1 MFNQRFLNQT
11 KVKDLETEARIFG
24 VRLLIASAVVFVI
37 FTVLV
42 LKMAAMQ
49 IIEHEYYS
57 DLAVQ
62 NRVKLSPIP
71 SSRGLIYDRRGEL
84 LAENMPG
91 YNLEITLDEVSDIE
105 QSLKDLASL
114 LEISDEKL
122 EKYRQA
128 SARTPSFEPVAL
140 LTNMS
145 SEDVAKFEVNRY
157 LFTGVEVVARLQ
169 RHYAQGSLF
178 AHVIGY
184 VGRINEK
191 ELRRIGRTNY
201 RGTTHIGKTGIEKQY
216 ENILHGKNGLRQR
229 EVNSKGRPLRI
240 IAEDL
245 PEDGDSLVL
254 SVDSRLQKIAYEA
267 LEDYTGSVVVIDNRT
282 GEVLAMVSKPSFDPN
297 LFVSGISHKDY
308 NELNSNKE
316 RPLYN
321 RSIQGQYPP
330 GSTIKPIAGLTGLHY
345 GVTTAE
351 RKIFAGPFYQ
361 LPNSKRKYRDWKKEG
376 HGWVDLDKAIT
387 QSSDVYFYD
396 LATRLGIDKLHEIFT
411 QFKIGETT
419 GIDLPG
425 EASGLMP
432 SKKWKRGKLNQ
443 TWYPGETV
451 IVGIGQGYMLATP
464 LQLAV
469 MTACIANRGQCYE
482 PYLLKTRT
490 GQGAQQLKR
499 SQKSWSIDIN
509 GYYWPQVITPMV
521 NVMHARNGTARSSGA
536 GADYTIAGK
545 TGTAQVFGL
554 GEDEEYD
561 AETLARKLHDH
572 ALFVAFAP
580 AEDPEISIAVVVEHG
595 GGGSKTAA
603 PIARKVMDA
612 WFNFE
617 KANKAG
623 KP

>member
-1 MFNQRFLNQT
+1 MLVKQI
-11 KVKDLETEARIFG
+11 KVKDLETEARVFG
-24 VRLLIASAVVFVI
+24 IRLLIASVAVFMI

-49 IIEHEYYS
+49 IVEHDHYS
-57 DLAVQ
+57 DLAAQ

-71 SSRGLIYDRRGEL
+71 PSRGLIYDRSGVL
-84 LAENMPG
+84 LAENLPG
-91 YNLEITLDEVSDIE
+91 YNLEITLEEVSDIE

-114 LEISDEKL
+114 LEITDEQL
-122 EKYRQA
+122 QKYRQA
-128 SARTPSFEPVAL
+128 SARAPSFEPVTL
-140 LTNMS
+140 LTNLS

-157 LFTGVEVVARLQ
+157 LFAGVGVVARLQ
-169 RHYAQGSLF
+169 RYYPQGSLF
-178 AHVIGY
+178 AHIIGY

-191 ELRRIGRTNY
+191 ELRYIDRTNY

-216 ENILHGKNGLRQR
+216 ENILHGINGLRQR
-229 EVNSKGRPLRI
+229 EVNSKGRPLRVI
-240 IAEDL
+240 DEDL
-245 PEDGDSLVL
+245 PTDGNSLVL
-254 SVDSRLQKIAYEA
+254 SVDSRLQKIAYDA
-267 LEDYTGSVVVIDNRT
+267 LEDYTGSIVVMDNRT

-308 NELNSNKE
+308 NRLSSDKE

-321 RSIQGQYPP
+321 RSTQGQYPP
-330 GSTIKPIAGLTGLHY
+330 GSTIKPVAGLAGLHY

-351 RKIFAGPFYQ
+351 RKLFAGPFYQ

-376 HGWVDLDKAIT
+376 HGWVNLDKAIT

-396 LATRLGIDKLHEIFT
+396 LATRLGIDKLHEMFS
-411 QFKIGETT
+411 QFKMGQAT

-425 EASGLMP
+425 EALGLMP
-432 SKKWKRGKLNQ
+432 SKQWKRRKYNKP
-443 TWYPGETV
+443 WYPGETV

-469 MTACIANRGQCYE
+469 MTSCIANRGECKQ

-490 GQGAQQLKR
+490 GGGAQQLK
-499 SQKSWSIDIN
+499 QPDESWSIDVN
-509 GYYWPQVITPMV
+509 GYYWPQIITPMI
-521 NVMHARNGTARSSGA
+521 NVMHARNGTARSSGSGA
-536 GADYTIAGK
+536 GYQIAGK

-561 AETLARKLHDH
+561 ADKLARKLHDH

-612 WFNFE
+612 WLE
-617 KANKAG
+617 QD
-623 KP
+623 